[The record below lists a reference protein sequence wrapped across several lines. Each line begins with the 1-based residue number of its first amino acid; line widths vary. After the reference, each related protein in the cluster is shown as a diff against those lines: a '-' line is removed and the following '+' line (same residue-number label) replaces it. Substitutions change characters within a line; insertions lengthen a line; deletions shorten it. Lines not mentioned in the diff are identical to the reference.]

1 MKQKKN
7 RSYDDKAAENYL
19 LLSIQY
25 YKQTSS
31 KYFIIYLRVSEFS
44 YVQSEF
50 PKQSDLSTEQVMFDA
65 TTIGNQIACLLSNSQ
80 IHKEVQ

>member
-1 MKQKKN
+1 M
-7 RSYDDKAAENYL
+7 
-19 LLSIQY
+19 
-25 YKQTSS
+25 
-31 KYFIIYLRVSEFS
+31 SELS